1 MIENTKNVL
10 PIHISGMENIKG
22 QQTINAIL
30 DTMNHEIDNHK
41 WVVTTQDY
49 TILKFEKY
57 LESGS
62 SLTVDQKPKVKVPI
76 VGTHNGR
83 KVYIGDLDV
92 QGNLVISDLALRD
105 NVNTIAKSWE
115 VLTASTKVGALQGTT
130 WDSESFRV
138 GIRDPLPLTEV
149 KSIPNDINDPVYGT
163 TIYNKETTS
172 YSGVTLDTK
181 TFEKSELSYYISYP
195 ETTEYNGNS
204 EGITQS
210 VLAHWMDLGRV
221 AIGAQ
226 TYFPQITTLNT
237 KACWDRNQIY
247 GLFKWENAGYITLLS
262 YQRFASYDA
271 FYDFVSKYPSTNGKD
286 GIGVMIPSWR
296 FIQSKFVNSKCTMK
310 STNVTTRRLLS
321 EEFDKRS
328 SGIVKV
334 DITYRT

>member
-22 QQTINAIL
+22 QQAINAIL
-30 DTMNHEIDNHK
+30 DTINHEIDNHK
-41 WVVTTQDY
+41 WVITTQDY

-62 SLTVDQKPKVKVPI
+62 SLIVDQKPKVNVPI

-105 NVNTIAKSWE
+105 NVNTIARSWE
-115 VLTASTKVGALQGTT
+115 VLSDSTEEGSLEGTR

-149 KSIPNDINDPVYGT
+149 KSIPNDIDDPVYGT

-181 TFEKSELSYYISYP
+181 TFEKSELSYYIDYP
-195 ETTEYNGNS
+195 ITTENKNG
-204 EGITQS
+204 ES
-210 VLAHWMDLGRV
+210 VTKNVLEHWLDLGIV

-226 TYFPQITTLNT
+226 TYFPQITTLNA
-237 KACWDRNQIY
+237 KACWNRNQIY
-247 GLFKWENAGYITLLS
+247 GLFKWENEGYITLLS

-271 FYDFVSKYPSTNGKD
+271 FYDFVSRYPSTNGKD
-286 GIGVMIPSWR
+286 GTGVMIPSWK
-296 FIQSKFVNSKCTMK
+296 FIQGKFNGMCTMK
-310 STNVTTRRLLS
+310 STNIITRRLLS

>member
-1 MIENTKNVL
+1 MIENTKDVL

-22 QQTINAIL
+22 QQAINAIL
-30 DTMNHEIDNHK
+30 DTINHEIDNHK
-41 WVVTTQDY
+41 WVITTQDY
-49 TILKFEKY
+49 TVLKFEKY

-62 SLTVDQKPKVKVPI
+62 SLIVDQKPKVNVPI

-83 KVYIGDLDV
+83 KIYIGDLDV

-105 NVNTIAKSWE
+105 NVNTIARSWE
-115 VLTASTKVGALQGTT
+115 VLSDSTEVGSLEGTR

-149 KSIPNDINDPVYGT
+149 KSIPNDIDDPVYGT

-181 TFEKSELSYYISYP
+181 TFEKSELSYYIDYP
-195 ETTEYNGNS
+195 ITTENKNG
-204 EGITQS
+204 ES
-210 VLAHWMDLGRV
+210 VTKNVLEHWLDLGIV

-226 TYFPQITTLNT
+226 TYFPQITTLNA
-237 KACWDRNQIY
+237 KACWNRNQIY
-247 GLFKWENAGYITLLS
+247 GLFKWENEGYITLLS

-271 FYDFVSKYPSTNGKD
+271 FYDFVSRYPSTNGKD
-286 GIGVMIPSWR
+286 GTGVMIPSWK
-296 FIQSKFVNSKCTMK
+296 FIQSRFNGMCTMK
-310 STNVTTRRLLS
+310 STNIITRRLLS

>member
-1 MIENTKNVL
+1 MIENTKDVL

-22 QQTINAIL
+22 QQAINAIL
-30 DTMNHEIDNHK
+30 DTINHEIDNHK
-41 WVVTTQDY
+41 WVITTQDY
-49 TILKFEKY
+49 TVLKFEKY

-62 SLTVDQKPKVKVPI
+62 SLIVDQKPKVNVPI

-83 KVYIGDLDV
+83 KIYIGDLDV

-105 NVNTIAKSWE
+105 NVNTIARSWE
-115 VLTASTKVGALQGTT
+115 VLSDSTEEGFLEGTR

-149 KSIPNDINDPVYGT
+149 KSIPNDIDDPVYGT

-181 TFEKSELSYYISYP
+181 TFEKSELSYYIDYP
-195 ETTEYNGNS
+195 ITTENKNG
-204 EGITQS
+204 ES
-210 VLAHWMDLGRV
+210 VTKNVLEHWLDLGIV

-226 TYFPQITTLNT
+226 TYFPQITTLNA
-237 KACWDRNQIY
+237 KACWNRNQIY
-247 GLFKWENAGYITLLS
+247 GLFKWENEGYITLLS

-271 FYDFVSKYPSTNGKD
+271 FYDFVSRYPSTNGKD
-286 GIGVMIPSWR
+286 GTGVMIPSWR
-296 FIQSKFVNSKCTMK
+296 FIQSKFNGMCTMK
-310 STNVTTRRLLS
+310 STNIITRRLLS

-328 SGIVKV
+328 SGVVKV